1 MIYTI
6 PHYYRKFRCVASEC
20 PDTCCAG
27 WAIMIDRKSLEHYRQ
42 MDGPFGNRLHNSIN
56 WKDGSFKQ
64 YNRRCAFLNEENLC
78 DIYRE
83 TGPGNLC
90 RTCRTYPRHMEEFEG
105 VREIS
110 LCMSCIEAAKLILG
124 CEETVRFLTREDD
137 KEESYEEFDFFLYT
151 KLMDARELVLEVLQD
166 RTMDMGLRM
175 AVSLAL
181 AHDLQGRI
189 KRDRLCEADALF
201 KRYRRA
207 DRNPYFER
215 KLKDYE
221 VSPEERYRAMKE
233 MLEVLDR
240 MEVLKP
246 DWPGFAKGARA
257 VLYGS
262 GPKAYGHNRVAFLR
276 SGVCGKLALWR
287 EQLMVYF
294 VFTYFSGAVYNGN
307 PFGKMKLAAASTLI
321 IEELAQ
327 AVWSQ
332 QGGKLEFMDFVDVA
346 HRYSREVEHSDVNK
360 RCLEESAVKNPA
372 FGLERLLR
380 AL

>member
-6 PHYYRKFRCVASEC
+6 PHYYRAFSCVASEC

-56 WKDGSFKQ
+56 WKEASFKQ

-78 DIYRE
+78 DIYGE
-83 TGPGNLC
+83 TGPENLC
-90 RTCRTYPRHMEEFEG
+90 RTCRTYPRHIEEFEG

-124 CEETVRFLTREDD
+124 CEETVRFLSREDE
-137 KEESYEEFDFFLYT
+137 KEESYDDFDFFLYT
-151 KLMDARELVLEVLQD
+151 KLMDARELVLEILQD
-166 RTMDMGLRM
+166 RTVDMRQRM
-175 AVSLAL
+175 AVCLAL

-189 KRDRLCEADALF
+189 KRERLYEADGLF
-201 KRYRRA
+201 RRYRRG
-207 DRNPYFER
+207 DRNPYFDR
-215 KLKDYE
+215 KLKAYE
-221 VSPEERYRAMKE
+221 ISPEERYHVMKE
-233 MLEVLDR
+233 MLQVLDR

-246 DWPGFAKGARA
+246 DWPGFADSARA
-257 VLYGS
+257 ALYGS
-262 GPKAYGHNRVAFLR
+262 GPGEYGHERAAFLG
-276 SGVCGKLALWR
+276 SGAGEKLALWR

-332 QGGKLEFMDFVDVA
+332 RGGRLDFMDFVDVA
-346 HRYSREVEHSDVNK
+346 HRYSREVEHSDINK
-360 RCLEESAVKNPA
+360 KCLEAYAVKNPA
-372 FGLERLLR
+372 LRLERLLK